1 MGPALTRRLAICAYA
16 LVGILLAWHNA
27 ANAAGFGADDR
38 VDRHRVK
45 GSVYG
50 AIGLVVHEEGMS
62 TEAGTGFLV
71 SPCNVMTAYHVV
83 AGKDKLT
90 TSDTATFYV
99 GEGHQGPDYPGG
111 HRYAEG
117 TKAHPLVWGN
127 FLDGES
133 DNLSIRVKAV
143 QSNGWQD
150 WVLLKLD
157 KGPGDEE
164 HGWGYMHLRPIATRD
179 LTRSGDILESAG
191 IGLPK

>member
-1 MGPALTRRLAICAYA
+1 MGTSLTRRLATCAWA
-16 LVGILLAWHNA
+16 LLAVLLFCHA
-27 ANAAGFGADDR
+27 AARAAGFGADDR

-99 GEGHQGPDYPGG
+99 GEGHKGPDYPGG
-111 HRYAEG
+111 HAYEEG
-117 TKAHPLVWGN
+117 TEAHPIAWGN

-133 DNLSIRVKAV
+133 DNMSIRVKAV
-143 QSNGWQD
+143 QSYGWQD

-157 KGPGDEE
+157 KCLGDAQN
-164 HGWGYMHLRPIATRD
+164 GWGYLHLKPIATRE
-179 LTRSGDILESAG
+179 L
-191 IGLPK
+191 